1 MTSGIFLGS
10 NLPSVI
16 TDEIEDDWRREIA
29 EDFLDVN
36 LLCGPEVTARL
47 LQDGQLECWELYIEN
62 VTSLCKFMI
71 HFSPTSKHLV
81 NIDIK
86 TKDLKVHKRICCH
99 PVQQLQQY
107 LQLCPKDIF
116 SPLIGELELIARFD
130 CFRSYTGGPKND

>member
-81 NIDIK
+81 NVDIK
-86 TKDLKVHKRICCH
+86 TKDLKVHKKLRESAVTLFNNCSNIYSY
-99 PVQQLQQY
+99 VQKISSL
-107 LQLCPKDIF
+107 L
-116 SPLIGELELIARFD
+116 
-130 CFRSYTGGPKND
+130 